1 MYPILLEIGPITIYS
16 LWIFVA
22 IGFFAALLMMNKLVQ
37 KTRLSLKFINNYSLA
52 IFFGGLAMAR
62 LVFVVR
68 NYQMFFQ
75 DVTFSSFIQ
84 IFSIWNDKGLSP
96 WGGILGITLSL
107 LYFARREGENVRKWF
122 DVLSVSILSAI
133 TFINIGAFFDGSNYG
148 TETNLPWGVLVANSI
163 YAVPI
168 HPVQI
173 YAAIYSGILTF
184 ILYQLF
190 HHKISK
196 EPGNITLI
204 AVGSYSFFKILE
216 EFIRGDESH
225 HFFGFRET
233 QIFALLALLTTIILF
248 VLKTRKKKLSNN
260 ETNANTQ

>member
-37 KTRLSLKFINNYSLA
+37 KNRLSLKFINNYSLA
-52 IFFGGLAMAR
+52 IFFGGLAMSR
-62 LVFVVR
+62 LVFVVK

-75 DVTFSSFIQ
+75 DVTFSSFLE
-84 IFSIWNDKGLSP
+84 IFYIWNDKGLSP
-96 WGGILGITLSL
+96 WGGLLGISLSL
-107 LYFARREGENVRKWF
+107 LYFARRDGESIRKWF
-122 DVLSVSILSAI
+122 DVLSVSVMSAI
-133 TFINIGAFFDGSNYG
+133 AFINLGAFFDGRNYG
-148 TETNLPWGVLVANSI
+148 TETDLPWGVLVANSI

-173 YAAIYSGILTF
+173 YAAIYSGILTI

-204 AVGSYSFFKILE
+204 ADGSYSFFTILE
-216 EFIRGDESH
+216 EFIRGGESS
-225 HFFGFRET
+225 HFFGFREA

-248 VLKTRKKKLSNN
+248 VLKMRKKKISNN
-260 ETNANTQ
+260 VTNANTQ